1 MLALVAALA
10 APIALIV
17 AMLAVPL
24 VLFIEAERT
33 DKLKLR
39 WRLFWLFGLVKPRS
53 RNRSAPSAPERA
65 AARPDA
71 RPAGTPKK
79 RRGRGLR
86 IAVAVLRTR
95 GLIERVV
102 RLALALLRRVTLE
115 RLQLDAMFGLEN
127 PADTGFVYGCLSPVL
142 VLAGVRGLNI
152 RCHPMFLES
161 GVRGAFRAT
170 IRVRPLL
177 VVGPIV
183 AFLVS
188 PPVFRAARVVWRARK

>member
-10 APIALIV
+10 APIGLMV

-24 VLFIEAERT
+24 VLFIETERT
-33 DKLKLR
+33 DKLRVR

-53 RNRSAPSAPERA
+53 RNRSAPPAPERA
-65 AARPDA
+65 GA
-71 RPAGTPKK
+71 RPADPAKK
-79 RRGRGLR
+79 WRGRGR
-86 IAVAVLRTR
+86 HIVAVLRTR
-95 GLIERVV
+95 GLFERVV

-115 RLQLDAMFGLEN
+115 RLQLDTMFGFEN

-142 VLAGVRGLNI
+142 VMADVRGLNI
-152 RCHPMFLES
+152 RCRPMFLES

-188 PPVFRAARVVWRARK
+188 PPVFRAARVAWRTRK